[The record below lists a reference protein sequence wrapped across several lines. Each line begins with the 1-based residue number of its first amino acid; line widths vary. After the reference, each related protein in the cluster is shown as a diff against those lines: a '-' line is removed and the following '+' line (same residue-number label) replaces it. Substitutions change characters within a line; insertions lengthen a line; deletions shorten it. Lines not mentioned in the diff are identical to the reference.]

1 METEKKE
8 VVKDPKARSRSY
20 PRYNLEEA
28 IKFVEIVSKL
38 GRKNISEKSI
48 AAENGKSITNSGFI
62 GRMSSAKQF
71 GLISKDEGKL
81 SLTQLGNEI
90 MFPPDDISKVRAI
103 KKAFT
108 MPTLYKE
115 LLDAFGGTKIP
126 EYSSLGNRLVNDY
139 GIETGARG
147 LASKNF
153 IKSAEYAEVIQN
165 GILVVDAEL
174 TMPDSNSKDM
184 ADTFNNNINKNAN
197 QNIRQPAIQS
207 DNMVFEFFGGVKLVI
222 PRSKK
227 ASDDVMDG
235 ELKIIKI
242 GLNEFSEKFCK
253 KEGLSEE
260 TNGDKE

>member
-1 METEKKE
+1 
-8 VVKDPKARSRSY
+8 
-20 PRYNLEEA
+20 
-28 IKFVEIVSKL
+28 
-38 GRKNISEKSI
+38 
-48 AAENGKSITNSGFI
+48 
-62 GRMSSAKQF
+62 MSSAKQF

-227 ASDDVMDG
+227 ASDAVMDG